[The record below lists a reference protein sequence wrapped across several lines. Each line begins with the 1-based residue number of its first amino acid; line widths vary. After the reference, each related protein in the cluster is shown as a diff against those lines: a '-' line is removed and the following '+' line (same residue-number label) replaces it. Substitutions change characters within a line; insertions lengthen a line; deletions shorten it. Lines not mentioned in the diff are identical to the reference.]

1 MASAITATW
10 LQSRIDKTKTTIE
23 SIEDAILA
31 LSTGK
36 LQSYTIDTG
45 QTRQTVTKKDISR
58 LNVELDKLYLR
69 LDWLDTRLNG
79 SGTSLVRS
87 A

>member
-10 LQSRIDKTKTTIE
+10 LQSRIDKTKTAIE
-23 SIEDAILA
+23 AIEDAILA

-45 QTRQTVTKKDISR
+45 QTRQTVTKKDIAR
-58 LNVELDKLYLR
+58 LNAELDKLYLR
-69 LDWLDTRLNG
+69 LDWLDARLNG

>member
-1 MASAITATW
+1 MASSITDTW
-10 LQSRIDKTKTTIE
+10 LQSRIDSTKATIE

-31 LSTGK
+31 LSTGNH
-36 LQSYTIDTG
+36 QSYTIDTG

-58 LNVELDKLYLR
+58 LNVDLDKLYLR
-69 LDWLDTRLNG
+69 LDWLDARLNG

>member
-10 LQSRIDKTKTTIE
+10 LQSRIDKTKTAIE
-23 SIEDAILA
+23 AIEDAILA
-31 LSTGK
+31 LSTGN

-69 LDWLDTRLNG
+69 LDWLDARLNG

>member
-10 LQSRIDKTKTTIE
+10 LQSRIDKTKTAIE
-23 SIEDAILA
+23 AIEDAILA
-31 LSTGK
+31 LSTGN

-45 QTRQTVTKKDISR
+45 QTRQAVTKKDISR

>member
-1 MASAITATW
+1 MASAITDTW
-10 LQSRIDKTKTTIE
+10 IQSRIDSTKATIE

-36 LQSYTIDTG
+36 YQSYTIDTG
-45 QTRQTVTKKDISR
+45 QTRQSVTKKDISR
-58 LNVELDKLYLR
+58 LNVELDKLYSR
-69 LDWLDTRLNG
+69 LDYLDTKLNG
-79 SGTSLVRS
+79 SGKTMVRS

>member
-10 LQSRIDKTKTTIE
+10 LQSRIDKTKTAIE

-31 LSTGK
+31 LSTGN

-45 QTRQTVTKKDISR
+45 QTRQTVTKKDITR
-58 LNVELDKLYLR
+58 LNAELDKLYLR

-79 SGTSLVRS
+79 GGTSLVRS

>member
-10 LQSRIDKTKTTIE
+10 LQSRIDKTKTAIE

-58 LNVELDKLYLR
+58 LNVDLDKLYLR
-69 LDWLDTRLNG
+69 LDWLDARLNG